1 MIGFYLTTTGEYS
14 PEQIEDIS
22 NSIILDDRNKT
33 FKVMNQYVFDF
44 QKLSADYDTLTADSS
59 REGLSIYGAN
69 AMFDGLDG
77 KISTTESSV
86 NTLEGWKAVVDAS
99 IDTIDS
105 SINAL
110 EEWKIVVDTSIF
122 DINSSISAIK
132 TGYIP
137 NSSMG
142 VDDGIATLDSSG
154 HVPLEQMPY
163 VQGTV
168 EILTQG
174 ISTAP
179 MVWDASVINAY
190 IAVLDANA
198 VRYKGGIDASTGQ
211 IDDTSETLTTVAN
224 KKGDVYVVT
233 SEGTLCGVDM
243 QVGDS
248 IIFKTNVGKNI
259 APQSDQLTFVQG
271 TVKVTNMD
279 ATLQWGQ
286 LTKIANVEGIDIS
299 VALPADPAI
308 ELVPRIEDI
317 SAYAIEVSA
326 YAAEVSTYASDVS
339 SRLAT
344 VNTTLTG
351 RIENVST
358 YAINVSTYAANVS
371 TYAVDVSSRLN
382 STNATLTNRIANVST
397 YAINVSTYAA
407 DVSSR
412 LATVN
417 TTLTSRIANVS
428 TYAINVSTY
437 AADVSSRLATVNTTL
452 TGRIAN
458 VSTYAINVST
468 YAANVSVN
476 LANDVSIINSHFSN
490 VDSSL
495 VHHDSSIYEIYD
507 NLYELTQVWAAAWY
521 DISTHLST
529 TDSSL
534 NEHIVETTGYGA
546 FADKPSN
553 PQTGQIY
560 FATDKQT
567 TEGAT
572 NGIPIWYNGTNWVDA
587 LGRTIS

>member
-110 EEWKIVVDTSIF
+110 EEWKIVVDTSIS

-190 IAVLDANA
+190 IAILDANA
-198 VRYKGGIDASTGQ
+198 VRFKGGIDASTGQ
-211 IDDTSETLTTVAN
+211 IDNTEETLTTVSN

-233 SEGTLCGVDM
+233 SEGTLCGVDL

-248 IIFKTNVGKNI
+248 IIFRNSVSKNI
-259 APQSDQLTFVQG
+259 QPVTSDLTFVQG

-286 LTKIANVEGIDIS
+286 LTKIATVEGIDIS

-317 SAYAIEVSA
+317 SAYAIDVSA
-326 YAAEVSTYASDVS
+326 YAAEVSTYTSDVS

-371 TYAVDVSSRLN
+371 TYAVDVSSRLA
-382 STNATLTNRIANVST
+382 ST
-397 YAINVSTYAA
+397 
-407 DVSSR
+407 
-412 LATVN
+412 N
-417 TTLTSRIANVS
+417 TTLTNRIANVS

-458 VSTYAINVST
+458 VSTYAIDVST

-534 NEHIVETTGYGA
+534 NEHIVETTGVGA
-546 FADKPSN
+546 FADVPAN
-553 PQTGQIY
+553 PYVSQMY

-567 TEGAT
+567 TEGGT

-587 LGRTIS
+587 LGRTVS

>member
-110 EEWKIVVDTSIF
+110 EEWKIVVDTSIS

-142 VDDGIATLDSSG
+142 VDDGIATLESSG

-174 ISTAP
+174 ISTSP

-190 IAVLDANA
+190 IAILDANA
-198 VRYKGGIDASTGQ
+198 VRFKGGIDASTGQ
-211 IDDTSETLTTVAN
+211 IDNTEETLTTVSN
-224 KKGDVYVVT
+224 KKGDVYVVI
-233 SEGTLCGVDM
+233 SEGTLCGVDL

-248 IIFKTNVGKNI
+248 IIFRNSVNKNI
-259 APQSDQLTFVQG
+259 PPVTSDLTFVQG
-271 TVKVTNMD
+271 TVKVTNQD

-286 LTKIANVEGIDIS
+286 LTKIATVEGIDIS

-308 ELVPRIEDI
+308 ELVPRIEDV
-317 SAYAIEVSA
+317 SAYAIDVSA
-326 YAAEVSTYASDVS
+326 YAAEVSTYTSDVS

-371 TYAVDVSSRLN
+371 TYAVDVSSRLA
-382 STNATLTNRIANVST
+382 STNTTLTNRIANVST
-397 YAINVSTYAA
+397 YAINVSTH
-407 DVSSR
+407 
-412 LATVN
+412 
-417 TTLTSRIANVS
+417 
-428 TYAINVSTY
+428 

-458 VSTYAINVST
+458 VSTYAIDVST

-490 VDSSL
+490 VDSLL

-534 NEHIVETTGYGA
+534 NEHIVETTGVGA
-546 FADKPSN
+546 FADVPAN
-553 PQTGQIY
+553 PYVSQMY

-567 TEGAT
+567 TEGGT

-587 LGRTIS
+587 LGRTVS